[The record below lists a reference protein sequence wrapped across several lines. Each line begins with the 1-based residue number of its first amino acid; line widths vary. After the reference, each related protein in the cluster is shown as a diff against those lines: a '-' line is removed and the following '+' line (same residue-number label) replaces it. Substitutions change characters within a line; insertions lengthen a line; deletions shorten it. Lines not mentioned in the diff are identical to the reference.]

1 MPMKTIENKTYKNA
15 GFFLRQREL
24 ARRRL
29 WAIALTFL
37 SHLIYHV
44 VCTVTMLSSTLE
56 EASFKHLSA
65 SETTRFLQSSLGSFL
80 GKDNIS
86 WVLLTLPLAAMLAI
100 EGFSW
105 LHNRREVDFYESL
118 PAPRGQRFFDIC
130 AGSFL

>member
-86 WVLLTLPLAAMLAI
+86 WEA
-100 EGFSW
+100 FSTMSSPIY
-105 LHNRREVDFYESL
+105 LHWRSVCS
-118 PAPRGQRFFDIC
+118 
-130 AGSFL
+130 